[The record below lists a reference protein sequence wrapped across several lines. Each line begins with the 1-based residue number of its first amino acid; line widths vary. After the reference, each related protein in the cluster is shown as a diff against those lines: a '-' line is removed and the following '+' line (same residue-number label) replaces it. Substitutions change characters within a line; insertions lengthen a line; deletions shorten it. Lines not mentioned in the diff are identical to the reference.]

1 MDENSRH
8 EVRSEDRNDDRK
20 RDASNNWSQDR
31 EAVNRRQVEQDQVRT
46 GLTQRERE
54 ERWPIG

>member
-1 MDENSRH
+1 MDESSLH
-8 EVRSEDRNDDRK
+8 EDRSEDRNDDRK
-20 RDASNNWSQDR
+20 RDASNIRSQDR
-31 EAVNRRQVEQDQVRT
+31 EMVNRRQVEQDRVRP